1 MLTLTI
7 MVTLQST
14 SALTLTVLT
23 SLLDIWTTWL
33 SRMVSLTLTQPSCL
47 LPRLITLTSMSSLV
61 LTVSNHSSWIIR
73 KHMLSTL
80 VSVSPL
86 LLLRSLTT
94 IKTLQSLKTLILVDL
109 LTEIVLILSTSMP
122 LGLLKKRSVEWKQHS
137 LILSS
142 LATTWPKAHT
152 KAPTSV
158 SGILKTTSSVLS
170 SRT

>member
-33 SRMVSLTLTQPSCL
+33 SRMVSLTSTQPSCL
-47 LPRLITLTSMSSLV
+47 LPRLITLTNMSSLV
-61 LTVSNHSSWIIR
+61 LMVSNPSLWISR
-73 KHMLSTL
+73 KHMLPTQ

-86 LLLRSLTT
+86 LQLKSSTT
-94 IKTLQSLKTLILVDL
+94 IKTLQLLKTLILVDL
-109 LTEIVLILSTSMP
+109 LTEIVRRLLTSTRH
-122 LGLLKKRSVEWKQHS
+122 GLLKRQSVEWKQHS

-142 LATTWPKAHT
+142 LATTWPKAHI

-158 SGILKTTSSVLS
+158 SGILKTTSLALL